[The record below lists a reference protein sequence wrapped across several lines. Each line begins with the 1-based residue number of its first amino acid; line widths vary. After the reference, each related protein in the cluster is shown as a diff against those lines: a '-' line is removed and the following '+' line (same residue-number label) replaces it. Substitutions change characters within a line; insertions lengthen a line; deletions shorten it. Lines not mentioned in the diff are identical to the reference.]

1 MSIALE
7 RGSGFMQGGMS
18 CIAAVFESPKSA
30 GDRMFPVRKV
40 EETGDRD
47 SCSSSSIGRNSDDS
61 SGRSS
66 DGDGSGEG
74 EVEVQSV
81 FKGPLETMD
90 SLEDVLPIRKGMSK
104 FYCGK
109 SKSFTSLAD
118 VSSASSIKD
127 IAKPDN
133 PYSRKRK
140 NLLACSSAFL
150 ESRNRSFPLRGNSA
164 GISKRPA
171 NGSRSTLALAMALNS
186 SDSPNNNNN
195 NNNNNS
201 DNSNS
206 NSTSN
211 SSSASPSPP
220 RLLPPLHPRAKQ
232 SVDNTAPSPPLRRS
246 FSPWRSFSLT
256 DLQAASSDNAAPIT
270 DTSPSSMNK
279 RGNLKCLH

>member
-7 RGSGFMQGGMS
+7 RGSGFMRGGRMS
-18 CIAAVFESPKSA
+18 CIAAVFESPETA
-30 GDRMFPVRKV
+30 GDRMFPGRKV

-61 SGRSS
+61 SGLSS
-66 DGDGSGEG
+66 DGEGSGEG
-74 EVEVQSV
+74 EVQSA

-90 SLEDVLPIRKGMSK
+90 SLEDVLPIRKGISK

-109 SKSFTSLAD
+109 SKSFTSFAD

-150 ESRNRSFPLRGNSA
+150 ESRNRSFPLRGNSG

-171 NGSRSTLALAMALNS
+171 NGSRSTLALAMAMNS
-186 SDSPNNNNN
+186 SDGPNNNN

-232 SVDNTAPSPPLRRS
+232 SLDNTAPSPPLRRS

-256 DLQAASSDNAAPIT
+256 DLQSASSDNAAPIT

-279 RGNLKCLH
+279 RGNLNCLH